1 MAGKR
6 KRRSDLN
13 EHGFRIGSDSA
24 VIVNILLNG
33 GTDRQELNRKVAE
46 AIDPVTRGGR
56 EKNIPSMISMLLSR
70 LEARGYKV
78 ESTWRLVP
86 PDKQ

>member
-24 VIVNILLNG
+24 IIVDILLNG
-33 GTDRQELNRKVAE
+33 GLDRHDLNQKVADSIE
-46 AIDPVTRGGR
+46 PLTKGGR
-56 EKNIPSMISMLLSR
+56 EKNIPSLISMLLTR